1 MLEVARGLA
10 RLRNASLIRAAYAAL
25 SLALQPLASAWLVW
39 DGSAITPESLAQLI
53 AFAGLAII
61 IGFLIAVLAVAS
73 WILRVLA
80 WGSVC
85 KAKLKTFYCVTRM
98 IVLAAP
104 IIGLLVI
111 IGGAV
116 DAVLRTMISGGLIEP
131 AMSALPETLFLY
143 ILTGVLIM
151 ATADFF
157 EAVATLD
164 LSLLYKV
171 GILKVAS
178 ILYLA
183 TTGVGV
189 VAQATASAGLWS
201 SLLSL
206 TVFAL
211 LMIGYHAAANTVRRQ
226 LLQPSPGPA
235 QGG

>member
-10 RLRNASLIRAAYAAL
+10 RLRNAFAIRIAYAAL
-25 SLALQPLASAWLVW
+25 ALALERLISAWLVW
-39 DGSAITPESLAQLI
+39 DLSAMTPESLAQLI
-53 AFAGLAII
+53 AFAGLATII
-61 IGFLIAVLAVAS
+61 SFLIVVLAAAS

-80 WGSVC
+80 WGNLC

-104 IIGLLVI
+104 LIGLLVY
-111 IGGAV
+111 IGGTA
-116 DAVLRTMISGGLIEP
+116 DAFLRTTMSGGLIEP
-131 AMSALPETLFLY
+131 ATRTLPEALFHY

-164 LSLLYKV
+164 LGLIYKV
-171 GILKVAS
+171 SILKVAS
-178 ILYLA
+178 ILYLV
-183 TTGVGV
+183 TTGVGI
-189 VAQATASAGLWS
+189 VALATSSAGLWS
-201 SLLSL
+201 SLLFPI
-206 TVFAL
+206 VFAL
-211 LMIGYHAAANTVRRQ
+211 LTIAYGVAANTVRRQ